1 MAETKVKIIKPKSG
15 RFDLGFREIWDYREL
30 LYFLAWKDVKV
41 KYKQTVVGAAW
52 AVVQPLFTM
61 VVFTFLLGG
70 LVDVPTDGIPYP
82 IFSYTG
88 LVLWTYFS
96 NSVNAGANSMIAN
109 SSLVTKVN
117 FPRALIPISPCIV
130 GLLDLGIA
138 STILVGMMIYFQV
151 SLNLLVLLFL
161 VPVIMT
167 FALAAGLS
175 FWLSAVNVRYRD
187 VVYLVPFFIQILLF
201 ASPILYA
208 TSIIPENFSWILYLN
223 PMAGIMSLQRGVF
236 LGAPVDWILVGCA
249 LVIITVVFFAGLFY
263 FRQYEKDFADV
274 I

>member
-1 MAETKVKIIKPKSG
+1 M
-15 RFDLGFREIWDYREL
+15 

-70 LVDVPTDGIPYP
+70 LVEVPTDGIPYP

-138 STILVGMMIYFQV
+138 ST
-151 SLNLLVLLFL
+151 NLGRDDDLLPGQSSITILLFL

-208 TSIIPENFSWILYLN
+208 TSIIPENLSWVLYLN

-236 LGAPVDWILVGCA
+236 LGAPVDWTLVGCA